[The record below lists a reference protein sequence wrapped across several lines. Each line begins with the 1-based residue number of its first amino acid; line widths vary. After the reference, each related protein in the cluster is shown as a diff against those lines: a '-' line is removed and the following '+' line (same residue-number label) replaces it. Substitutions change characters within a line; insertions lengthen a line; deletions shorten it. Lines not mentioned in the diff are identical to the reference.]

1 MFGFLRETLIL
12 PKWGSGPFW
21 AQNQPF
27 LVFSKS
33 VPNGKHLK
41 KVVQNRT
48 FAIFKWSKRG
58 YFLLQ
63 ILDF

>member
-48 FAIFKWSKRG
+48 FEQFSNGVKGDIFYSK
-58 YFLLQ
+58 F
-63 ILDF
+63 